1 MANQVYAHQ
10 QQDQTVSIG
19 DWILSYFLMCIPLVG
34 FIMLFVW
41 AFGDQTKPSKKNWA
55 RASLIVQAILIILVT
70 LFYVLVIAAA
80 GGLVYFFGY

>member
-55 RASLIVQAILIILVT
+55 RASLIVQAILTILVI
-70 LFYVLVIAAA
+70 LLYVLVFATA
-80 GGLVYFFGY
+80 GSLLYFFGY